1 MSYEN
6 EQAGRGKLSRNSK
19 KWGEGGMLPGANPKA
34 PDYAGSVRL
43 QVNGQEVLLYLSG
56 WARKSDDGRAFISFV
71 VEYPHN
77 SSTRL
82 AVAGSPAGDDALP
95 TFPATTQLPPF
106 ATTSVSQVALPS
118 FPATTQPPPVEEEV
132 LPF

>member
-1 MSYEN
+1 MSYEH
-6 EQAGRGKLSRNSK
+6 EQAGRGKLSRNPK
-19 KWGEGGMLPGANPKA
+19 KWGAGGMLPDANPKA
-34 PDYAGSVRL
+34 PDYAGSIRL

-82 AVAGSPAGDDALP
+82 AVAGAETAGDDALP
-95 TFPATTQLPPF
+95 TFTA
-106 ATTSVSQVALPS
+106 
-118 FPATTQPPPVEEEV
+118 TQPPTPDDDDP